1 MLLFQAED
9 DIDAS
14 VRAVN
19 EMLGSVVQSSTVST
33 AHANNKTEGTMKS
46 LLCVEHR

>member
-1 MLLFQAED
+1 MLCVQAED

-19 EMLGSVVQSSTVST
+19 EILGSVPQLSVVST
-33 AHANNKTEGTMKS
+33 AHANSKQEGAMKS
-46 LLCVEHR
+46 LLSVEHR